1 LRRRRL
7 KKERWVVELDDGW
20 DSKRVVDDPE
30 EYTRCIQYEKKER
43 RNLLLYYHK
52 SASASKVIK
61 KCF

>member
-1 LRRRRL
+1 M
-7 KKERWVVELDDGW
+7 VELDDSW